1 MIIRKINERNKPKR
15 KSLVL
20 GYWLLL
26 PFVFFMYLLTFAAVN
41 SSSVGTLLTSIPSL
55 TLTFLLSCLM
65 LVQAY
70 LLFRLTTKDI
80 DEKLLNRFLLFS
92 MLQQLFTANLI
103 GTVLLYFY
111 RKSLKDG
118 PLEDTC
124 EATWTI
130 RFEAYTLMG
139 MVGVLSA
146 LVVALTLIQ

>member
-1 MIIRKINERNKPKR
+1 MIIRKINALNKPKR

-26 PFVFFMYLLTFAAVN
+26 PFIFFMYLLTFAAVN
-41 SSSVGTLLTSIPSL
+41 GSSVGKLLTNIPSL

-70 LLFRLTTKDI
+70 LLFCLTTKET

-92 MLQQLFTANLI
+92 MLQQVLTANLI

-111 RKSLKDG
+111 RRSLKDE
-118 PLEDTC
+118 PRKDTC
-124 EATWTI
+124 VAAWSV

-139 MVGVLSA
+139 MVGILSA